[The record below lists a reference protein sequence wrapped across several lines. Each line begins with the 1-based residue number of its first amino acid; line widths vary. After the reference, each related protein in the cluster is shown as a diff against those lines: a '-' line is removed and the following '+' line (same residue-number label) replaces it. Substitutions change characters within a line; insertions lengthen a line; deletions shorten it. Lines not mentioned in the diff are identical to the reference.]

1 MPEPADKGGHLLWS
15 FDKNYLLPVAKLSTP
30 TVIQQCVPSLS
41 SVVLTSCV
49 NNFGIVAMA
58 SHGIVNKLDM
68 V

>member
-1 MPEPADKGGHLLWS
+1 MWS

-68 V
+68 I